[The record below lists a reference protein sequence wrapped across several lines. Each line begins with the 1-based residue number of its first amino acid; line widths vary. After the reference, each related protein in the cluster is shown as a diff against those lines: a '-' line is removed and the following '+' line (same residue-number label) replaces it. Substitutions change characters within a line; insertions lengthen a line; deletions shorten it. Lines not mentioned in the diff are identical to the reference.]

1 LSGRVVVILSLLAS
15 VSASAP
21 PAGGPASRR
30 EHPLLRPVCGALASC
45 TAEAATLPIDVTKV
59 RMQLATDSQVGF
71 LAMLGLIVKDEGSA
85 ALFRGL
91 KPALLRQASYQSV
104 KMFLYEPIRDAVLK
118 ATTPEGQED
127 AEPQLWQMIIAGGVA
142 GGIGTF
148 LTSPT
153 DLIKVRMQSGVKY
166 DGVVDAC
173 LQIVSTSG
181 VLSLWDGWAPN
192 VQRSFIVNAAEL
204 ASYDFFKQKL
214 IALDFLGEGLLV
226 HTLASSMAGLIAA
239 LASTPVDRAKT
250 LLMTSKE
257 AYGSVFSCLAHIART
272 RGLAGLYQGF
282 FATWMRLGP
291 WAFLFFV
298 CYEQYKRLGIELTA
312 PRLEEPKK
320 KGK

>member
-1 LSGRVVVILSLLAS
+1 
-15 VSASAP
+15 
-21 PAGGPASRR
+21 
-30 EHPLLRPVCGALASC
+30 
-45 TAEAATLPIDVTKV
+45 
-59 RMQLATDSQVGF
+59 MQLATDSQVGF

-192 VQRSFIVNAAEL
+192 VQVRDGFGRL
-204 ASYDFFKQKL
+204 RMASDGFGWL
-214 IALDFLGEGLLV
+214 RIASDGFRWLRDGFGLLLKRGIAVERIGIPFSAVQHLV
-226 HTLASSMAGLIAA
+226 HRSL
-239 LASTPVDRAKT
+239 
-250 LLMTSKE
+250 
-257 AYGSVFSCLAHIART
+257 
-272 RGLAGLYQGF
+272 
-282 FATWMRLGP
+282 
-291 WAFLFFV
+291 
-298 CYEQYKRLGIELTA
+298 
-312 PRLEEPKK
+312 
-320 KGK
+320 